1 MPLTAVEKRDAQ
13 EIFQR
18 GDACEWC
25 GGLHKR
31 ACPRVRRIEKHPN
44 GNVIAVE
51 FWEKWDETGVIF
63 PEDAYDPDDEQD
75 GADER

>member
-1 MPLTAVEKRDAQ
+1 MALSKAEKADAQ
-13 EIFQR
+13 AIFAA
-18 GDACEWC
+18 GDACEHC
-25 GGLHKR
+25 GGLHRR

-51 FWEKWDETGVIF
+51 YWEKWDESGVIF
-63 PEDAYDPDDEQD
+63 PEDAYDPDSED